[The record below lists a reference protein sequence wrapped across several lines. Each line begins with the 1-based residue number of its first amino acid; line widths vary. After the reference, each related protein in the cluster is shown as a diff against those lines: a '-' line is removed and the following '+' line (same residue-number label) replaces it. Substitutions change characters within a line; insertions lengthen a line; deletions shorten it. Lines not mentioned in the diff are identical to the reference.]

1 MPFRKRP
8 RLEATEDWS
17 QLQLQL
23 VWPEQVT
30 YELIRPVVLFGLSP
44 ADARGGFFVQS
55 C

>member
-17 QLQLQL
+17 QRRLPL

-30 YELIRPVVLFGLSP
+30 DEWIRPVVLFGRSP

>member
-30 YELIRPVVLFGLSP
+30 YVLIRPVVLFGLSP